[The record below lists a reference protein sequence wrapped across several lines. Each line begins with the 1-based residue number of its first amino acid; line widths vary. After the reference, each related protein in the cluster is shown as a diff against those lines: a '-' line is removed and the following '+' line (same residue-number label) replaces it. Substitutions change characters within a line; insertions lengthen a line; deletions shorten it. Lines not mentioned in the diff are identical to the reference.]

1 MKCQGPPQVL
11 HEVSSRY
18 MSVERGEDAVI
29 SAIFCADP
37 RPTKVSWRWASYR
50 MEAGD
55 GNGRFIAEAL
65 QKVTPTLPPPLVV
78 NDVIAIADD
87 DADIDDNIDEATNE
101 GTEFY
106 DAASELR
113 AHRYEAASVTVPA
126 QTPPHA
132 IFTYPVGKMASS
144 FFHFL
149 PPFTATFLLRILL
162 LMPQVPFLAY

>member
-1 MKCQGPPQVL
+1 MKCKGPPQVL

-78 NDVIAIADD
+78 DDVITPPNDNDAAADD
-87 DADIDDNIDEATNE
+87 DIDEAANE

-106 DAASELR
+106 DAAAELR
-113 AHRYEAASVTVPA
+113 AHRYEAALVTVPA
-126 QTPPHA
+126 QTPAPHA
-132 IFTYPVGKMASS
+132 IFTYPVGGST
-144 FFHFL
+144 L
-149 PPFTATFLLRILL
+149 
-162 LMPQVPFLAY
+162 